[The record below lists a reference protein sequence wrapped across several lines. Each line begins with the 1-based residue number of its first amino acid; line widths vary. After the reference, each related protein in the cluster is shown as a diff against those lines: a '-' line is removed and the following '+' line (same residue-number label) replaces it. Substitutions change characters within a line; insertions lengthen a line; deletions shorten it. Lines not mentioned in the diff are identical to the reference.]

1 MTALALSIL
10 TFFSTALGG
19 LFALRKRNRLYL
31 VMGFSAGV
39 LIAAALV
46 DLLPE
51 ALEMIGPNDA
61 AAREQIFLFA
71 MLGFFVYFTL
81 DFFVHLGAAG
91 HEERVEATGHAD
103 HVEHVDSGGHKHH
116 HHNHVSFGSAAALG
130 LTVHSFLDGFAIG
143 GGFQASAR
151 IGWLV
156 AIAVLAHD
164 FGDGVT
170 TIGIV
175 LGSKGKL
182 RTSIGWLLAD
192 AIAPVLGCA
201 AALAM
206 TISTSVIAYLLG
218 FFAGSFL
225 FIGAAHLLPEAEHE
239 GKVRWLYFVV
249 VAGFGLMGAVNYL
262 ASLLH

>member
-1 MTALALSIL
+1 MIALALSVL

-19 LFALRKRNRLYL
+19 LFALRWRSRLYL

-39 LIAAALV
+39 LVAAALL

-51 ALEMIGPNDA
+51 ALEMIDVANPS
-61 AAREQIFLFA
+61 ARDHVFLAA
-71 MLGFFVYFTL
+71 MLGFLLYFSL

-91 HEERVEATGHAD
+91 HEERHAPED
-103 HVEHVDSGGHKHH
+103 HHHDEHH
-116 HHNHVSFGSAAALG
+116 HHHASAFGSVAALG
-130 LTVHSFLDGFAIG
+130 LTLHSFLDGFAIG

-192 AIAPVLGCA
+192 ATAPVLGCI
-201 AALAM
+201 AALALN
-206 TISTSVIAYLLG
+206 ISPHLIAILLG

-239 GKVRWLYFVV
+239 GKVRWLYIVV
-249 VAGFGLMGAVNYL
+249 VAGFGLMAAANYL
-262 ASLLH
+262 LSLLH